1 MIRRLTLVDFMAHG
15 RTVIDLPPGL
25 TALTG
30 PNNSGKSAVVEALR
44 CLTENPPPRHCI
56 RHGAAEARVEAELAD
71 GTVIAWV
78 RRPKYALYE
87 VRRPGAEEPET
98 YAKMGRGVV
107 PEDVRKLLRL
117 GPVAVDGGET
127 VDVHLGNQREPVF
140 LLSDKSGPKLA
151 AFFAAA
157 SEAAHL
163 IAMQA
168 ALSKR
173 TTQKK
178 AEKKRLDKALGGHT
192 QALDKLSPLPAI
204 ELALDRAAEL
214 EAALAQGQAEADRLA
229 GLLAERKRLAG
240 RAAVLGQRARRLS
253 RLSPPPALA
262 ATIPL
267 AETVARQQTLGRAV
281 ARFAAR
287 VAALSPLGAPL
298 PLAPTAELAGLARAV
313 AEGRLALGR
322 QTRRAAALAGL
333 AAPPQT
339 ADTAALAELAGSL
352 ADSLPALAR
361 LISRRR
367 ALSALAEPPSPAA
380 TDELARLAAA
390 VAALRGRAAALARR
404 GETLARVLPPPETAD
419 AAALSGLGRTADS
432 LLAARQTLAAKQ
444 AELADRQRMLDTF
457 SARAADRLAAL
468 GACPL
473 CGASLTAEAFFA
485 GGHVHDAA
493 GDDGG
498 AS

>member
-1 MIRRLTLVDFMAHG
+1 MAHG

-44 CLTENPPPRHCI
+44 CLTENPPPKHCI
-56 RHGAAEARVEAELAD
+56 RHGAAEARVEAELEG
-71 GTVIAWV
+71 GTVVAWV

-87 VRRPGAEEPET
+87 VRRPGAEEPDT
-98 YAKMGRGVV
+98 YAKMGRGIV

-140 LLSDKSGPKLA
+140 LLTDKSGPKLA

-163 IAMQA
+163 IAMQV

-178 AEKKRLDKALGGHT
+178 AEKKRLDKAMAGH
-192 QALDKLSPLPAI
+192 AASLDQLAPLPDI

-214 EAALAQGQAEADRLA
+214 EAALAAGQAEADRLA
-229 GLLAERKRLAG
+229 GLLAERERLAG
-240 RAAVLGQRARRLS
+240 QAAVLGERARRLS
-253 RLSPPPALA
+253 RLLPPPALA
-262 ATIPL
+262 AVTPL
-267 AETVARQQTLGRAV
+267 AETVDQQRTLGRAV

-287 VAALSPLGAPL
+287 VAALAPLDAPL
-298 PLAPTAELAGLARAV
+298 PLAPTAELAGLARSV
-313 AEGRLALGR
+313 AEGRSALGR

-333 AAPPQT
+333 ATPPQT
-339 ADTAALAELAGSL
+339 ADTAALADLAGRL
-352 ADSLPALAR
+352 AVCLPALGR
-361 LISRRR
+361 LTGRRR
-367 ALSALAEPPSPAA
+367 ALEALAEPPVPAA

-390 VAALRGRAAALARR
+390 VAELRGRAATLARR
-404 GETLARVLPPPETAD
+404 GETLARILPPPETAD
-419 AAALSGLGRTADS
+419 AATLSGLARTAGS
-432 LLAARQTLAAKQ
+432 LLAAGQALAAKQ
-444 AELADRQRMLDTF
+444 AELADRQRALTIF

-485 GGHVHDAA
+485 GGHVHDTA
-493 GDDGG
+493 GDGRG
-498 AS
+498 AP